1 MQNLSKMVKIII
13 ANNKQ
18 KCYNL
23 KDENMKKLA
32 IFFLILVII
41 VVGISY
47 MYLNY
52 KATYN
57 QAKRDNMQFE
67 SYYNQEIYG
76 TDLATIINKAVDSNK
91 NNEIQKDNK
100 GKYIN
105 NDKDSINIDIKML
118 DDNGTIYSMEKIFN
132 GGTSTFV
139 QYYSQIKFKCTKL
152 QYHQKTNKVKYL
164 LFEQITE

>member
-1 MQNLSKMVKIII
+1 
-13 ANNKQ
+13 
-18 KCYNL
+18 
-23 KDENMKKLA
+23 
-32 IFFLILVII
+32 
-41 VVGISY
+41 
-47 MYLNY
+47 
-52 KATYN
+52 
-57 QAKRDNMQFE
+57 MQFE

-139 QYYSQIKFKCTKL
+139 QYYSQIK
-152 QYHQKTNKVKYL
+152 
-164 LFEQITE
+164 